1 MTIKKTDLP
10 LLKLTIG
17 KIFFLLLLPFLVVQN
32 NFSQVVETKKKDKIS
47 AELRK
52 DTVSFL
58 RETTTDVNNMR
69 TLENRIS
76 FSAELANLM
85 WFNDEKEARAM
96 FKSVITDFRQL
107 LTQFDAP
114 ETATETEEEASLLV
128 GGRGGDFNRKF
139 FKATAVRQQIA
150 TNLAEHDPQL
160 AFDFLAE
167 TAQAISN
174 PKLRLQLEQNS
185 YFEMQLMNRIA
196 EKNVDVALKYGRK
209 ALERGYNEQMA
220 GLLKKIYA
228 KDAEKGASFGEDI
241 LKKIKSV
248 DATPDNFYHLN
259 SLLSLGIENLEQI
272 KKEPGKRPMFTEQSM
287 RELADLLAQALLKRQ
302 NLDNSEIQ
310 NYLPQIEKLSPAR
323 AAQIRQKINTKNTKN
338 GAVSFGDAPP
348 RPPMPAQNKSQAE
361 TQKKL
366 MEDVGSLNKKTLSK
380 EERQKVV
387 EQARKIIKDVKNREQ
402 KLFALSAL
410 AAQVALSGDKESAS
424 QIMDDARAL
433 INPQPKNY
441 REYTETWIVTSGY
454 AGVDT
459 DKAFPML
466 EDTIFRLNETI
477 SAAIK
482 VAEFIDVRNE
492 IIEDGELQVGGF
504 GGEIT
509 RGLLGSLGAIDMTIL
524 NLAKSDFAR
533 TKALTNKFDRQEVR
547 ILAKMIVLRGILGD
561 NNPHSVEP
569 FD

>member
-47 AELRK
+47 AEFRK
-52 DTVSFL
+52 DALSFL

-139 FKATAVRQQIA
+139 FKATAVRQQIS

-185 YFEMQLMNRIA
+185 YFEMQLLNRIA
-196 EKNVDVALKYGRK
+196 EKNVDVALKHGRK
-209 ALERGYNEQMA
+209 ALEKGFNAQM
-220 GLLKKIYA
+220 GELLKKIYA

-248 DATPDNFYHLN
+248 DATPDNFYHL
-259 SLLSLGIENLEQI
+259 SMLLSLGNENLEQI
-272 KKEPGKRPMFTEQSM
+272 KKEPGKRPMFSEQSM
-287 RELADLLAQALLKRQ
+287 RELADLLGQALLKRE
-302 NLDNSEIQ
+302 NLDHSEITQ
-310 NYLPQIEKLSPAR
+310 YLPQVEKFAPAR
-323 AAQIRQKINTKNTKN
+323 AAQMRQKMNSKNTKN
-338 GAVSFGDAPP
+338 GTAPFGDAP
-348 RPPMPAQNKSQAE
+348 RPPMPATNTSQADK
-361 TQKKL
+361 QKKL
-366 MEDVGSLNKKTLSK
+366 MEDVESLKTKTLSK

-387 EQARKIIKDVKNREQ
+387 EQARKIIAGVKNRDQ

-424 QIMDDARAL
+424 QIMDDARSL

-441 REYTETWIVTSGY
+441 REYTETWIVITGY

-459 DKAFPML
+459 EKAFPML
-466 EDTIFRLNETI
+466 ENTIFRLNETI

-482 VAEFIDVRNE
+482 VAEFIDTSND
-492 IIEDGELQVGGF
+492 IIEDGEVQVGSF

-509 RGLLGSLGAIDMTIL
+509 RGLLRSLGTIDMTIQ
-524 NLAKSDFAR
+524 NLAKADFVRA
-533 TKALTNKFDRQEVR
+533 KALTNKFERQEIR
-547 ILAKMIVLRGILGD
+547 ILAKMIVLRGILGESHPS
-561 NNPHSVEP
+561 NGEI

>member
-52 DTVSFL
+52 DAVSFL

-259 SLLSLGIENLEQI
+259 SLLGLGIENLEKI

-287 RELADLLAQALLKRQ
+287 REIADLLAQALLKRE
-302 NLDNSEIQ
+302 NIDNSEIQ
-310 NYLPQIEKLSPAR
+310 SYLPQIERFSPAR
-323 AAQIRQKINTKNTKN
+323 TAQIRQKINTKNTKE
-338 GAVSFGDAPP
+338 GVEFEAEDAPP
-348 RPPMPAQNKSQAE
+348 SPMTDSNTSRAA

-366 MEDVGSLNKKTLSK
+366 MEDVASLKTKTLSK

-387 EQARKIIKDVKNREQ
+387 EQARKIIAGVKNRDQ

-424 QIMDDARAL
+424 QIMDDARSL

-441 REYTETWIVTSGY
+441 REYTETWIVITGY

-459 DKAFPML
+459 EKAFPML
-466 EDTIFRLNETI
+466 ENTIFRLNETI

-482 VAEFIDVRNE
+482 VAEFIDTSND
-492 IIEDGELQVGGF
+492 IIEDGEVQVGSF

-509 RGLLGSLGAIDMTIL
+509 RGLLRSLGTIDMTIQ
-524 NLAKSDFAR
+524 NLAKADFVRA
-533 TKALTNKFDRQEVR
+533 KALTNKFERQEIR
-547 ILAKMIVLRGILGD
+547 ILAKMIVLRGILGESHPS
-561 NNPHSVEP
+561 NGEI

>member
-1 MTIKKTDLP
+1 
-10 LLKLTIG
+10 
-17 KIFFLLLLPFLVVQN
+17 
-32 NFSQVVETKKKDKIS
+32 
-47 AELRK
+47 
-52 DTVSFL
+52 
-58 RETTTDVNNMR
+58 
-69 TLENRIS
+69 
-76 FSAELANLM
+76 
-85 WFNDEKEARAM
+85 
-96 FKSVITDFRQL
+96 
-107 LTQFDAP
+107 
-114 ETATETEEEASLLV
+114 
-128 GGRGGDFNRKF
+128 
-139 FKATAVRQQIA
+139 
-150 TNLAEHDPQL
+150 
-160 AFDFLAE
+160 
-167 TAQAISN
+167 
-174 PKLRLQLEQNS
+174 
-185 YFEMQLMNRIA
+185 
-196 EKNVDVALKYGRK
+196 
-209 ALERGYNEQMA
+209 
-220 GLLKKIYA
+220 
-228 KDAEKGASFGEDI
+228 
-241 LKKIKSV
+241 
-248 DATPDNFYHLN
+248 
-259 SLLSLGIENLEQI
+259 
-272 KKEPGKRPMFTEQSM
+272 
-287 RELADLLAQALLKRQ
+287 
-302 NLDNSEIQ
+302 
-310 NYLPQIEKLSPAR
+310 
-323 AAQIRQKINTKNTKN
+323 
-338 GAVSFGDAPP
+338 
-348 RPPMPAQNKSQAE
+348 
-361 TQKKL
+361 

-524 NLAKSDFAR
+524 SLAKSDFAR